1 MSDPIA
7 RALILGITVWDFR
20 LPMPI
25 KLSHTANRSASPQI
39 AFCSMKTLRGFYDL
53 LRGNGPLTVSGSD
66 TSPAAPFMAI
76 FQRPFTFKVSWNWK
90 HAKPTS
96 PFIRLIGSS
105 RCICSGSPPSGGETS
120 MTTRR
125 SAPPVSPCVNT
136 TMSNFATRS
145 RSTLYLD
152 MTPPCTSSLLATAAV
167 FSARNAP
174 VILMLPS
181 MGEHWCAVAGLDQLI
196 GTRRYVHPRDRT
208 TSGGFASRGTCRARC
223 HAFSR
228 NWMNLCYSPKTG
240 RWAGE

>member
-1 MSDPIA
+1 MSAPIA
-7 RALILGITVWDFR
+7 RCPYSVNNGVGFPAHTH
-20 LPMPI
+20 PI
-25 KLSHTANRSASPQI
+25 KLRHTAKRCALQI
-39 AFCSMKTLRGFYDL
+39 AFCSMKKVRGVYDL

-66 TSPAAPFMAI
+66 TSPAAPFIAI

-96 PFIRLIGSS
+96 PFIRFIGSS
-105 RCICSGSPPSGGETS
+105 RCICRGSPPSGGETS

-174 VILMLPS
+174 LILMLPS
-181 MGEHWCAVAGLDQLI
+181 MGEHWCAVVGLDELI

-223 HAFSR
+223 HAFR
-228 NWMNLCYSPKTG
+228 KIG
-240 RWAGE
+240 